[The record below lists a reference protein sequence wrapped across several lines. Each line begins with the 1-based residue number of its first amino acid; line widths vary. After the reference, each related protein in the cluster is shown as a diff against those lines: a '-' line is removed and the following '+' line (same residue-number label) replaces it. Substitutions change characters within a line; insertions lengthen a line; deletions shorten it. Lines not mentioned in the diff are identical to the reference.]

1 LSDAGNRTPE
11 MVEKT
16 ALRKA
21 AHCNLKGNNTKALY
35 RNAHQVFAVSH
46 FPVLPCG
53 RSLVQKH
60 NFFIFNERF
69 FVSLSGFEPELSTEI
84 LIWQALNALPYFTFR
99 YFGASA
105 NSIRQEARSGRH
117 HPTTPR
123 LNPIFYRSSS
133 F

>member
-1 LSDAGNRTPE
+1 
-11 MVEKT
+11 M
-16 ALRKA
+16 
-21 AHCNLKGNNTKALY
+21 ALY
-35 RNAHQVFAVSH
+35 RNAHQVFAVKH
-46 FPVLPCG
+46 FPMLPRG

-69 FVSLSGFEPELSTEI
+69 FLVSLSGFEPELSIEI

-105 NSIRQEARSGRH
+105 NSIRPEAHSGRH

-123 LNPIFYRSSS
+123 LSPIFYRSSS